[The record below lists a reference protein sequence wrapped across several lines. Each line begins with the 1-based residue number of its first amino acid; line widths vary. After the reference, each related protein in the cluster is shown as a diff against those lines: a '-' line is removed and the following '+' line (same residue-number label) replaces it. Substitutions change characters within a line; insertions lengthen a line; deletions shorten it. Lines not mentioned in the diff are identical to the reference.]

1 MDKLVIYLESERDEG
16 INSIYEQTEAGSY
29 IDSIAQSVEDSIGIW
44 SQPSIQ
50 GGHGIIEFLDKDT
63 DEVLLRKDYED
74 YCDDIIDMALQ
85 SKSKKGFVSQLK
97 QYYDL

>member
-1 MDKLVIYLESERDEG
+1 MIIVDDLQSEGDGG

-29 IDSIAQSVEDSIGIW
+29 IDGIAQTVEDTIGIW

-50 GGHGIIEFLDKDT
+50 GGQGIIEFLDKDT
-63 DEVLLRKDYED
+63 DEVLLEKDYEE

-85 SKSKKGFVSQLK
+85 SISKKGFVSQLK
-97 QYYDL
+97 QYYDI

>member
-1 MDKLVIYLESERDEG
+1 MMRSSFWKI
-16 INSIYEQTEAGSY
+16 
-29 IDSIAQSVEDSIGIW
+29 
-44 SQPSIQ
+44 
-50 GGHGIIEFLDKDT
+50 T

-97 QYYDL
+97 QYYDI